1 MKKLFT
7 VLLSLAMLAIPASLF
22 AGCGPASG
30 SDTIVFAIGSDWG
43 SLDPYTSTNS
53 MTGHYLTVDKI
64 YDKLVYID
72 EEGKVSPRAAKSW
85 TLADDGMS
93 LTIALDENAK
103 WHDGEP
109 VTADDW
115 IWTIEYMVS
124 PTTAQHGFGKYLRG
138 VDPETGVALQYAEG
152 AAEGEEAALGAE
164 KEGDHTLKLTFNQAI
179 NDVDQWFVSA
189 TTTVCVLPEH
199 LLSDNAFADVMND
212 SFFSL
217 PVGSGPCIVESIEA
231 GNNIVLR
238 ANEAY
243 QLGAPGFDKL
253 IIQYRSSDTWVPG
266 IAAGDIDV
274 CQNTLTPIAV
284 SGYENNG
291 NVKMR
296 ALGDTVD
303 SGLNLMI
310 NCSQVPRKIRQAIDR
325 SIDKE
330 RIADVLFVGKA
341 EASYSLVLPGNE
353 YYAEGIGGRNVEQAR
368 QLVEEAIG
376 DGVWTAD
383 KVLNIYYNGTNNEP
397 VAKQVESDL
406 TAIGLKVS
414 VKTGE
419 TNTINA
425 QMFADTPG
433 YECQIVNLGT
443 TAELPTKQLVTFL
456 EAYDSYSHTHI
467 FKAESKPGFEAD
479 YNTFLALYGK
489 MTSATD
495 LAETV
500 KAFQEWEY
508 ENVPQSELTTYQTV
522 EVTSMRVSGIDTF
535 ASSYYNMAT
544 WEWAVV

>member
-1 MKKLFT
+1 M
-7 VLLSLAMLAIPASLF
+7 
-22 AGCGPASG
+22 
-30 SDTIVFAIGSDWG
+30 
-43 SLDPYTSTNS
+43 
-53 MTGHYLTVDKI
+53 
-64 YDKLVYID
+64 
-72 EEGKVSPRAAKSW
+72 
-85 TLADDGMS
+85 
-93 LTIALDENAK
+93 
-103 WHDGEP
+103 
-109 VTADDW
+109 
-115 IWTIEYMVS
+115 
-124 PTTAQHGFGKYLRG
+124 
-138 VDPETGVALQYAEG
+138 
-152 AAEGEEAALGAE
+152 
-164 KEGDHTLKLTFNQAI
+164 
-179 NDVDQWFVSA
+179 
-189 TTTVCVLPEH
+189 
-199 LLSDNAFADVMND
+199 
-212 SFFSL
+212 
-217 PVGSGPCIVESIEA
+217 
-231 GNNIVLR
+231 
-238 ANEAY
+238 
-243 QLGAPGFDKL
+243 
-253 IIQYRSSDTWVPG
+253 
-266 IAAGDIDV
+266 
-274 CQNTLTPIAV
+274 
-284 SGYENNG
+284 
-291 NVKMR
+291 
-296 ALGDTVD
+296 
-303 SGLNLMI
+303 
-310 NCSQVPRKIRQAIDR
+310 
-325 SIDKE
+325 
-330 RIADVLFVGKA
+330 LFVGKA

-522 EVTSMRVSGIDTF
+522 EVTSVRVSGIDTF